1 MKFGRHK
8 TDQMTVSKPLF
19 SISRPVAIEYW
30 QFSRYKQQVVY
41 KQSNRFEF
49 LLFTYVIDKGVQ
61 NVQGQ
66 SQTRQCQ
73 QQPTSPIEPSYI
85 FISIYNTRAPSRR
98 PINSSP
104 CWQETRKQLHSHLFV
119 CFFFVFLFFN
129 TRRRTHISW
138 YHVVWPAP
146 SQQVHLLVGTPY
158 NEALNL
164 TDPPGIN
171 NIKHFCPERNIR
183 N

>member
-1 MKFGRHK
+1 MYLFAWTQLGQMKNRYTVMKFGRHK

-104 CWQETRKQLHSHLFV
+104 CWQETRKQLHSHLF
-119 CFFFVFLFFN
+119 LFSQAN
-129 TRRRTHISW
+129 AYISW
-138 YHVVWPAP
+138 YHVVWP
-146 SQQVHLLVGTPY
+146 
-158 NEALNL
+158 
-164 TDPPGIN
+164 
-171 NIKHFCPERNIR
+171 ERQASRRVYIGGHSL
-183 N
+183 